1 MSNTSGK
8 VFFGFVL
15 GAAVGV
21 AAGLLFAPTSGED
34 TRKRI
39 REKSREYTDDLAE
52 TLDSKLDDLKKYVG
66 NVADDAKSRVRKA
79 APKEETEK

>member
-21 AAGLLFAPTSGED
+21 AAGLLFAPGSGEE
-34 TRKRI
+34 TRKMI
-39 REKSREYTDDLAE
+39 RDKSKEYTDDLAE
-52 TLDSKLDDLKKYVG
+52 VLDSKLDDIKKYAG
-66 NVADDAKSRVRKA
+66 NLADDAKSRVKKA
-79 APKEETEK
+79 APKETTE